1 MLEGVKI
8 VIERLQMD
16 EVVDKWIYIAESILE
31 DEQKIFSEQE
41 KNELRNIYRTDKRK
55 QFNAYII
62 DELAERLDKP
72 KAQRQNKNK
81 VWTAAGMQKEAQ
93 QLLDEVFDKQYAKH
107 SDLMKKVNN
116 HE

>member
-16 EVVDKWIYIAESILE
+16 ELDEKWIYIAESILE
-31 DEQKIFSEQE
+31 DEKKIFSEQE
-41 KNELRNIYRTDKRK
+41 KNELKNIYRTAKRK

-81 VWTAAGMQKEAQ
+81 VWTAASMQKEAQ
-93 QLLDEVFDKQYAKH
+93 QLLDVEFNKA
-107 SDLMKKVNN
+107 LMKKVNN
-116 HE
+116 YE

>member
-8 VIERLQMD
+8 VIERLQMNETD
-16 EVVDKWIYIAESILE
+16 DKWIYIAESILE

-41 KNELRNIYRTDKRK
+41 KNELRNVYRTAKRK
-55 QFNAYII
+55 QFNAVII
-62 DELAERLDKP
+62 DELAERSDKP

-93 QLLDEVFDKQYAKH
+93 QLLDKEFDKVYAEQN
-107 SDLMKKVNN
+107 DLMRKVNN
-116 HE
+116 YE

>member
-41 KNELRNIYRTDKRK
+41 KNELRNIYRTAKRK

-62 DELAERLDKP
+62 DELLDSSDIPSDRLDRP
-72 KAQRQNKNK
+72 KAQKQKIR
-81 VWTAAGMQKEAQ
+81 MQAQ
-93 QLLDEVFDKQYAKH
+93 IKRDGQPVEY
-107 SDLMKKVNN
+107 
-116 HE
+116 